1 MTVVSIMLDC
11 LTTLKNE
18 IPELEIAYYKQ
29 DNAGCYHS
37 GNSIISAK
45 LAGGAVEV
53 AVVRNDFS
61 NPRDGKGVCDRKAVT
76 IKGDV

>member
-1 MTVVSIMLDC
+1 MLDC
-11 LTTLKNE
+11 LTTLKNK
-18 IPELEIAYYKQ
+18 ITELEKAYYKQ
-29 DNAGCYHS
+29 DIAGCYHS

-45 LAGGAVEV
+45 LAGDAVGV

-61 NPRDGKGVCDRKAVT
+61 DPRDGKGVCDRKAAT